1 MEFQVLSRT
10 ASSQL
15 LWPTMGIFSR
25 YSRSKFRVD
34 LDFALD
40 FFRTNDLRNC
50 MVQKVNAK
58 NPEKNSYHY
67 KYLTDGKNDYIHVL
81 NM

>member
-10 ASSQL
+10 ARSQL
-15 LWPTMGIFSR
+15 LWPTMGISSR

-40 FFRTNDLRNC
+40 FCRTNDLRNC
-50 MVQKVNAK
+50 MVQKANAK

-67 KYLTDGKNDYIHVL
+67 EYHYNDYIHVL